1 MDYLK
6 PYTYLTRIIECGN
19 YSEASSKLNIS
30 QPALSKYIKSLEI
43 QLGIELIDR
52 NSSPLA
58 LTKAGQCYVE
68 TARKIVDADEQFQK
82 RLNEIKEAKNDK
94 IRIGISPSRAPY
106 LLPNI
111 ISTFCESSQA
121 VIIIEEGTTD
131 ELTDKLNSGQLDLI
145 ISLLDDKTSLF
156 EHTTLFEE
164 ELLLVAPI
172 DTEIKDLR
180 ELLEFYPLISFG
192 NGQPIWTIINSMQR
206 QFDKKPEIE
215 CQNLITAISLVESNC
230 GVTIVPSYMRDYTFH
245 NSTVR
250 FYKIPDKIM
259 PSKREVCIFYRQEQY
274 LSNAEKEFIESA
286 LKAISFKIKSNQ

>member
-1 MDYLK
+1 MDYFK

-19 YSEASSKLNIS
+19 YSEASNKLNIS
-30 QPALSKYIKSLEI
+30 QPALSKYIKSLEA

-52 NSSPLA
+52 NSSPLS

-111 ISTFCESSQA
+111 ISTFSESSKA
-121 VIIIEEGTTD
+121 VIIVEEGTTD
-131 ELTDKLNSGQLDLI
+131 ELTDKLNLGQLDLI
-145 ISLLDDKTSLF
+145 ISLLDDRTTSF

-164 ELLLVAPI
+164 ELLLAAPI
-172 DTEIKDLR
+172 GAETDDFF
-180 ELLEFYPLISFG
+180 ELLQTYPLISFG
-192 NGQPIWTIINSMQR
+192 NGQPIWAMLNSIQN
-206 QFDKKPEIE
+206 QFDKEYEIE
-215 CQNLITAISLVESNC
+215 CQNLITAISLVEANC
-230 GVTIVPSYMRDYTFH
+230 GITIVPSYMRDYAPH

-250 FYKIPDKIM
+250 FFNVPSKIM

-274 LSNAEKEFIESA
+274 LSNAEKKFIESA
-286 LKAISFKIKSNQ
+286 LKANSFKIKK